1 MPMSAPQFL
10 ENFLQALAAGLLTG
24 AIYGLMCVGLS
35 VIFGV
40 MRVINFAHGDFMMLG
55 MYAAYYAF
63 GTLGLQ
69 AIFGSSSAPYVAAVL
84 AGPVIFLAGVLVH
97 KFLVSRVTGMRGSAL
112 SAEGHY
118 AQLILT
124 LGIALIL
131 QNGGLYLFGSA
142 PVSIPTPLAS
152 SAWEL
157 GPLYGDAV
165 SIFVNQG
172 QTVSAII
179 AVAVVVAFV
188 LFMGRSQLGKSLRA
202 AADNP
207 EAATYM
213 GINVGKAHR
222 LAFGLGVAVTAI
234 GGGLLASG
242 SSFQPYVGLEYVIV
256 MYAGVVLGGLGSVSG
271 AFFGGL
277 TIGLVQQLSTL
288 FLPNQLQN
296 TAIFVVFLAIVLLRP
311 QGLFGKTLRRT

>member
-1 MPMSAPQFL
+1 VNGPQL
-10 ENFLQALAAGLLTG
+10 VENFLQALTAGLLTG

-40 MRVINFAHGDFMMLG
+40 MRVINFAQGDFMMLG
-55 MYAAYYAF
+55 MYVAYYAF
-63 GTLGLQ
+63 GLLVANTV
-69 AIFGSSSAPYVAAVL
+69 FGPETAPYISAVL
-84 AGPVIFLAGVLVH
+84 AGPIIFVAGFLVH
-97 KFLVSRVTGMRGSAL
+97 KFLVSRVTGIRGSAL
-112 SAEGHY
+112 ESEGHY

-131 QNGGLYLFGSA
+131 QNGGLFLFGSA
-142 PVSIPTPLAS
+142 PVSIGTQLS
-152 SAWEL
+152 SNAWAV
-157 GPLYGDAV
+157 GPLYRDAIEV
-165 SIFVNQG
+165 FVNQG
-172 QTVSAII
+172 QTVAAVIAIF
-179 AVAVVVAFV
+179 AVAGFV
-188 LFMGRSQLGKSLRA
+188 LLMNRSRLGKSLRA

-207 EAATYM
+207 EAAIYM
-213 GINVGKAHR
+213 GIDVERAHR
-222 LAFGLGVAVTAI
+222 LAFGFGVAMTAI

-242 SSFQPYVGLEYVIV
+242 GPFQPYVGLEYVIV

-296 TAIFVVFLAIVLLRP
+296 TAIFVGFLIIILLRP
-311 QGLFGKTLRRT
+311 QGLFGRAMRRT

>member
-1 MPMSAPQFL
+1 MNAAL
-10 ENFLQALAAGLLTG
+10 LAENFLQALSAGLLTG

-55 MYAAYYAF
+55 MYVAWYLFGLLGAHSLFGPAAGPYIV
-63 GTLGLQ
+63 GL
-69 AIFGSSSAPYVAAVL
+69 A
-84 AGPVIFLAGVLVH
+84 AGPVIFLAGVIVH
-97 KFLVSRVTGMRGSAL
+97 ALLVSKVTGIRGSAL
-112 SAEGHY
+112 ESEGHY

-124 LGIALIL
+124 LGVALIL

-152 SAWEL
+152 TAWQV
-157 GPLYGDAV
+157 GPLVGDAV
-165 SIFVNQG
+165 EVFINQG
-172 QTVSAII
+172 QAVSA
-179 AVAVVVAFV
+179 ALAAAVVVGFV
-188 LFMGRSQLGKSLRA
+188 LFMSGSRLGKSLRA

-207 EAATYM
+207 EAAIYM
-213 GINVGKAHR
+213 GIDVARAHR
-222 LAFGLGVAVTAI
+222 LAFGFGVAITAI
-234 GGGLLASG
+234 GGGLLAS
-242 SSFQPYVGLEYVIV
+242 SISFQPYVGLEYVIV

-271 AFFGGL
+271 AFLGGL

-311 QGLFGKTLRRT
+311 QGLFGRAARRT